1 MIQSLSIRNFKVLR
15 DVDVNLQPLTV
26 IVGPNASGKTSV
38 LQALEI
44 ISARLNETFN
54 TVSVPLWDPNFFSS
68 RNSAGSTRIDCQ
80 AKLADKTASFSL
92 DLIEGEMTHTGDRI
106 KWNHAFLNLSA
117 KRLAAPS
124 YPKSTSLK
132 LPSDGDGLPSILA
145 GLQLEEHD
153 KFSNIVSQ
161 IKSVVPSVINIRIRQ
176 TQIEKD
182 RIGHELLFDLKGA
195 QSVPASAVSEGT
207 LLALGVITALSTSNS
222 PQVVLIDDI
231 ERGLHP
237 RALKNYIDQIRFL
250 QKKDPE
256 LQIIATSHSP
266 YLLDYLQAEEILL
279 TSLDENGYAVVKPLT
294 DHPEYERWKDLM
306 DPGEF
311 WSHVGE
317 DWVTQEKKATA

>member
-1 MIQSLSIRNFKVLR
+1 MIESLSIRNFKVLR

-176 TQIEKD
+176 TQIEK
-182 RIGHELLFDLKGA
+182 
-195 QSVPASAVSEGT
+195 
-207 LLALGVITALSTSNS
+207 
-222 PQVVLIDDI
+222 
-231 ERGLHP
+231 
-237 RALKNYIDQIRFL
+237 
-250 QKKDPE
+250 
-256 LQIIATSHSP
+256 
-266 YLLDYLQAEEILL
+266 
-279 TSLDENGYAVVKPLT
+279 
-294 DHPEYERWKDLM
+294 
-306 DPGEF
+306 
-311 WSHVGE
+311 
-317 DWVTQEKKATA
+317 